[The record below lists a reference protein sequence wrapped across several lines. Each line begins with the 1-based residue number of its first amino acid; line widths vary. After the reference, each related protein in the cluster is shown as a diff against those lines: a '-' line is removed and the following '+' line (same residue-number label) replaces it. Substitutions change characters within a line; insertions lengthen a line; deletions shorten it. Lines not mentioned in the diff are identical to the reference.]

1 MKEEIQM
8 LTTYETQTVQ
18 EAVQIMVPETR
29 VIAPQ
34 TQTVYQTQTQTQ
46 TQPQTQTPL
55 TQTVYQEAETSGY
68 RGDASAV
75 QQSPDYNS
83 GPSYKYNAAPTYNAA
98 PYYSYNPNAQYQS
111 YQGGRYHGG
120 GQGGGYLSPDGRMYT
135 SSQLLGK
142 RLYMRA
148 ITDLKPKP

>member
-34 TQTVYQTQTQTQ
+34 TQTVYQTQTQA
-46 TQPQTQTPL
+46 QTQTPQ
-55 TQTVYQEAETSGY
+55 TQRVYREAQTSGY
-68 RGDASAV
+68 RGDASTV
-75 QQSPDYNS
+75 QQSPNYNS
-83 GPSYKYNAAPTYNAA
+83 GPSYAYNADPTYNAA
-98 PYYSYNPNAQYQS
+98 PYYSYNPNARYQS

-120 GQGGGYLSPDGRMYT
+120 GQGGGYLSSDGRMYT
-135 SSQLLGK
+135 SSQSQGK
-142 RLYMRA
+142 RLYMKA
-148 ITDLKPKP
+148 ITDLNPKP